1 MTSNVIESVM
11 LVCTDALNNNHK
23 FWEGKLLDNGDV
35 ICRWG
40 RVGADGQSKTFA
52 GAGAHFLKSKSA
64 EKQRG
69 GYREVAVLNS
79 PKTQVVEA
87 TTQAVKSQIQ
97 TSGNPLLESLIDRL
111 VKENRHEIF
120 VMSGGQMN
128 VSAAGVIETAVG
140 AIGATQVQSA
150 RAVLQRLALAH
161 SKRDFDSPAFVD
173 SLNEYLML
181 VPQKVSSRRGWHTS
195 FLAADDSIVQ
205 QSAFLDQLE
214 SSIALATQS
223 AQPVNSSMPQVF
235 DIQITLLDDA
245 KEWKRIVKFFESRLN
260 RQHVSSALK
269 PVRAYKVAIGAM
281 ARAFEADGKQV
292 GNIKELWHGT
302 RAYNLLSIFKQGL
315 IIPPTSG
322 TSHVIAGRM
331 YGDGVYFSDESSKSL
346 NYSMGY
352 WDRSAA
358 YDRKCFMFLADVA
371 MGREYTP
378 SGYSAGARYPQK
390 GYDSTFAKGGQS
402 GVRNNEMI
410 VYRTSQANLTT
421 LVEFAE

>member
-1 MTSNVIESVM
+1 VTTNIVDSVM
-11 LVCTDALNNNHK
+11 LVCTDARNNNHK
-23 FWEGKLLDNGDV
+23 FWEGKLFDNGDV
-35 ICRWG
+35 LCRWG
-40 RVGADGQSKTFA
+40 RVGADGQSKTFP
-52 GAGAHFLKSKSA
+52 GAGGHFLKSKTA

-69 GYREVAVLNS
+69 GYREVSVLNS
-79 PKTQVVEA
+79 PKSQVVEA
-87 TTQAVKSQIQ
+87 TSHAVKSQIV
-97 TSGNPLLESLIDRL
+97 TSGDPLLESLIDRL

-128 VSAAGVIETAVG
+128 VSASGVIETAVG
-140 AIGATQVQSA
+140 AIGASQVHSA
-150 RAVLQRLALAH
+150 RSVLQRLAAAH
-161 SKRDFDSPAFVD
+161 TKGDFDSAGFVD

-195 FLAADDSIVQ
+195 FLAADDAIAQ

-214 SSIALATQS
+214 SSIALATQA
-223 AQPVNSSMPQVF
+223 AQPADASVPQVF
-235 DIQITLLDDA
+235 DIQLSLLDDA

-260 RQHVSSALK
+260 RQHVSSSLK

-281 ARAFEADGKQV
+281 ARAFEADGRKV

-331 YGDGVYFSDESSKSL
+331 FGDGVYFSDESSKSL

-352 WDRSAA
+352 WDRGSS

-371 MGREYTP
+371 MGREFTP
-378 SGYSAGARYPQK
+378 ASWSSRAHYPER